1 MEKVKVAIIDDGIN
15 NEFLFEKAV
24 NYSYENGEI
33 VPERIKCNKISHGTK
48 CAQIFESY
56 ARHYILYGIKILNF
70 NRETNIQSLL
80 CALEWCKKNHIKL
93 ISLSLGSTFYAD
105 FDLLLPKI
113 EQLIKK
119 EILIIAAAHNNDY
132 LTFPASIN
140 KVIGVRCDRKET
152 LSEGEIRYCV
162 NDFCGINLIVGSIEN
177 KFSNLEIKK
186 HNSYVVPYVAAYILK
201 LIQRGIFTIQEVDDY
216 IKKNLIE
223 YNNCEYL
230 RYFIERETIN
240 IICYKND
247 NKITDI
253 IELVDYFRKQ
263 GYHAIMVQKL
273 LSNSTV
279 WPYCIRQKILI
290 PNSKYLKCLNFTVN
304 ADLIFWYCC
313 KEENFNNIDV
323 DGILHSKKGE
333 YHNSLINIDYD
344 IFDKKLIFEEICRLF
359 S

>member
-152 LSEGEIRYCV
+152 LSE
-162 NDFCGINLIVGSIEN
+162 D
-177 KFSNLEIKK
+177 
-186 HNSYVVPYVAAYILK
+186 
-201 LIQRGIFTIQEVDDY
+201 
-216 IKKNLIE
+216 
-223 YNNCEYL
+223 
-230 RYFIERETIN
+230 
-240 IICYKND
+240 
-247 NKITDI
+247 
-253 IELVDYFRKQ
+253 
-263 GYHAIMVQKL
+263 
-273 LSNSTV
+273 
-279 WPYCIRQKILI
+279 
-290 PNSKYLKCLNFTVN
+290 
-304 ADLIFWYCC
+304 
-313 KEENFNNIDV
+313 
-323 DGILHSKKGE
+323 
-333 YHNSLINIDYD
+333 
-344 IFDKKLIFEEICRLF
+344 
-359 S
+359 